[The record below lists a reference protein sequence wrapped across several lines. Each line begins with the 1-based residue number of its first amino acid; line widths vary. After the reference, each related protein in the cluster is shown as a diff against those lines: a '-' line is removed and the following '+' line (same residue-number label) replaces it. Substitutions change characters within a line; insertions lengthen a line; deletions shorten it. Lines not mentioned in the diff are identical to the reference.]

1 MKKRWIGIL
10 LSIALAAGGTFVLV
24 QYVGSADTRALAGQ
38 ETTEVLIVT
47 APVAAGATVQ
57 ELAAS
62 VTMELIPANVRAPDG
77 VSTLTGLVGQVTAV
91 DLMAGEQVLSTRFV
105 SPEVLAEA
113 AEVDVA
119 PGLIEVTV
127 SLSPER
133 TVGGELDLGDLVTVF
148 ASFEPL
154 TSGSPT
160 ADGADDG
167 TPVEAGAGTPSGV
180 PASTALIIHNA
191 PVTHIQKVLDPT
203 VPISDP
209 ADDSEN
215 GRNPKAPQDNMLVT
229 LGIDPAQAA
238 QLVYTAEFGTVWLG
252 RESGQVAAADPRTWT
267 RTNIYDA
274 LTEAAR

>member
-1 MKKRWIGIL
+1 
-10 LSIALAAGGTFVLV
+10 
-24 QYVGSADTRALAGQ
+24 
-38 ETTEVLIVT
+38 
-47 APVAAGATVQ
+47 
-57 ELAAS
+57 
-62 VTMELIPANVRAPDG
+62 
-77 VSTLTGLVGQVTAV
+77 
-91 DLMAGEQVLSTRFV
+91 
-105 SPEVLAEA
+105 
-113 AEVDVA
+113 
-119 PGLIEVTV
+119 
-127 SLSPER
+127 
-133 TVGGELDLGDLVTVF
+133 
-148 ASFEPL
+148 
-154 TSGSPT
+154 
-160 ADGADDG
+160 
-167 TPVEAGAGTPSGV
+167 V